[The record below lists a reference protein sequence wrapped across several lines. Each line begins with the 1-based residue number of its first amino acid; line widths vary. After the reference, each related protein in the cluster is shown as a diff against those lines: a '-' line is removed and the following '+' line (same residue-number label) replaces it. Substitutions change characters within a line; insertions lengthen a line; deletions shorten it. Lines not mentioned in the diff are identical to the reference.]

1 VGSPVASR
9 AVGYLL
15 SSIRRLAVCK
25 ERISYD
31 LCCLPSRGVVVSP
44 EVWQIAASARY
55 PGATTRIPTDD
66 STRGQTLYIV
76 VEGRAWQHVLKE
88 LSPGRIVEAGSIGDY
103 LADLPSRGVVVSPEV
118 WQIAASTRL
127 TNSSAGVAANVAP
140 RREASDIELEGR
152 AEGHICKEL
161 GRLWLRETCC
171 IGDDL

>member
-25 ERISYD
+25 ERVSYD
-31 LCCLPSRGVVVSP
+31 LCCLPSRGVVVGT
-44 EVWQIAASARY
+44 EVRQVSTPAWFS
-55 PGATTRIPTDD
+55 GATTRIPTDD

-88 LSPGRIVEAGSIGDY
+88 LSPGRIVEASSIGDY
-103 LADLPSRGVVVSPEV
+103 LADLPPRSVVVGTEV
-118 WQIAASTRL
+118 RQIAASARL
-127 TNSSAGVAANVAP
+127 TNSSAGVAADVAT

-171 IGDDL
+171 VGDDL